1 MFHLRLQLFLKL
13 RSFCNIFLHTTVAQ
27 QQWKINFSLTM
38 TAWKKY
44 VLRRGKDKRENL
56 ELQIAFSL
64 FCHQPQY

>member
-1 MFHLRLQLFLKL
+1 
-13 RSFCNIFLHTTVAQ
+13 
-27 QQWKINFSLTM
+27 M

-64 FCHQPQY
+64 LSPTSILKNWFESYFQQFTWVSDQKLVIDVRYQKTL